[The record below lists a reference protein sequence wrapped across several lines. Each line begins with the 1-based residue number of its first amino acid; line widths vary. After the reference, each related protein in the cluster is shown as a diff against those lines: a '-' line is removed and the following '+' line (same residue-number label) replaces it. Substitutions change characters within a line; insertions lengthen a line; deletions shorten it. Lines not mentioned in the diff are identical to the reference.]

1 MRFAKSTIPPPL
13 DSSGRPS
20 ASSLATVFAAVVSLT
35 ACGGNGGGDS
45 ATPPNAPVTPTPSG
59 TGVTAEYTP
68 LYAADTPIVE
78 QLQYTEPDGTLVTF
92 MGARP
97 TERHARERG
106 EAWDAPD
113 QGPGRYFTFP
123 TFYFQNRTF
132 GLEIRDEVPAGRQR
146 IEVILHVN
154 DGTFNG
160 TTFSLFRNI
169 NNPNVRD
176 FGWSLNY
183 GFNNPE
189 EGNKPICHAGQR
201 TCKMSFTSNWRT
213 SPHSPL
219 KIGDKIELA
228 PAPRLQ
234 SPAIDGGGERYY
246 SFEQLYVV
254 GKGMRPW
261 YGIVPNLDSEPLP
274 DSTLLGGQA
283 SVSYNYSE
291 EPHRVFQQMA
301 NNIGIGNTK
310 RFVQGRR
317 LFHTSF
323 ADGKHSEHPTTNP
336 IFTEHVGQLGPRYNQ
351 SRCIECHTAN
361 GRSPA
366 PVLGARL
373 DTLSVLT
380 GVAGA
385 NGTVLPDPI
394 YGLNVQQ
401 RAASTTAPDYAVSV
415 ASYDKTV
422 RTLAGGEQVELVKPV
437 YTFKGPVPSLFSV
450 RQAPQVIG
458 MGLLEAVAE
467 PTILALADPDDAN
480 GDGVR
485 GVPHW
490 VNDPET
496 GKVHLGRFGWK
507 ATKASLRHQV
517 GDALVKDM
525 GVTSPVFPSR
535 SCQQGAPDCRSTTA
549 TTAVSDTELQRM
561 SDYLSL
567 VGVPAQRSLR
577 SGYPEGIR
585 VSPEHDVNPQLIER
599 GSALFAQARCTTCH
613 TPQMTTGNTHPFAE
627 LRNQTIRP
635 YTDLLLH
642 DMGPELADTLT
653 EGQAGPSLWRTAP
666 LWGVGSLKYVQ
677 GGVQN
682 VRYLHDG
689 RARTLTEAIGWHG
702 GEATASRELF
712 EAFSLEERAAVIAF
726 LESL

>member
-1 MRFAKSTIPPPL
+1 MKTKTSTAPSPEP
-13 DSSGRPS
+13 SGCPS
-20 ASSLATVFAAVVSLT
+20 ASTLAAVVAAAVSLT
-35 ACGGNGGGDS
+35 ACGAGGEGESGDS
-45 ATPPNAPVTPTPSG
+45 APLPTTPGSG
-59 TGVTAEYTP
+59 LEAAYTP
-68 LYAADTPIVE
+68 LYAEGTGIIEPI
-78 QLQYTEPDGTLVTF
+78 QYTEPDGTLVTF

-132 GLEIRDEVPAGRQR
+132 GLEIRDHVPAGRQR
-146 IEVILHVN
+146 IEVYLHVN
-154 DGTFNG
+154 DGTFRG

-183 GFNNPE
+183 GFNNPT
-189 EGNKPICHAGQR
+189 EGNQPICHAGDSN
-201 TCKMSFTSNWRT
+201 CMMSFTSNWRT

-228 PAPRLQ
+228 PAPRLIT
-234 SPAIDGGGERYY
+234 PVIDGGGERYY

-254 GKGMRPW
+254 GRGMRPW

-274 DSTLLGGQA
+274 DETLLGGQA

-301 NNIGIGNTK
+301 NNIGITNTK

-323 ADGKHSEHPTTNP
+323 ADGTHSEHPTTNP
-336 IFTEHVGQLGPRYNQ
+336 VFTEHKAQLGPRYNQ
-351 SRCIECHTAN
+351 ARCIDCHTAN
-361 GRSPA
+361 GRGAAPA
-366 PVLGARL
+366 AGARL
-373 DTLSVLT
+373 ATLSVLT
-380 GVAGA
+380 GASGS
-385 NGTVLPDPI
+385 NGTVRPDPT
-394 YGLNVQQ
+394 YGWNVQQ
-401 RAASTTAPDYAVSV
+401 QATSSSAANYGVSV
-415 ASYDKTV
+415 ASYSRTV
-422 RTLAGGEQVELVKPV
+422 RTLAGGETVELLKPV
-437 YTFKGPVPSLFSV
+437 YAFNGPVPSLFSV

-458 MGLLEAVAE
+458 LGLLEAVAE
-467 PTILALADPDDAN
+467 PTILALADPDDQN

-490 VNDPET
+490 VNNPET
-496 GKVHLGRFGWK
+496 GQVHLGRFGWK
-507 ATKASLRHQV
+507 ATKVSLRHQA

-525 GVTSPVFPSR
+525 SITSPVFPSR
-535 SCQQGAPDCRSTTA
+535 SCQQGAPDCHTA
-549 TTAVSDTELQRM
+549 PGATAVSEVELQRL

-567 VGVPAQRSLR
+567 IGVPAQRSLR

-585 VSPEHDVNPQLIER
+585 VSPEHDVNPQQIAR
-599 GSALFAQARCTTCH
+599 GSTLFAQAQCTSCH
-613 TPQMTTGNTHPFAE
+613 TPQMVTGNTHPFAE

-642 DMGPELADTLT
+642 DMGAELADTLT
-653 EGQAGPSLWRTAP
+653 EGQASPRLWRTSP
-666 LWGVGSLKYVQ
+666 LWGIGSLKFVQ
-677 GGVQN
+677 GGAQN

-702 GEATASRELF
+702 GEASASRTRF
-712 EAFSLEERAAVIAF
+712 EALSKADRDALLTF